1 MAKRKI
7 TFTLDDAT
15 ITRVEMAAASLTMP
29 KSEVVREAIHHYFER
44 MGKLSE
50 VERLRMLRIIDAIRA
65 QPPTRDQSE
74 VDRELRE
81 IRRAR
86 RSGGRRTPVV

>member
-1 MAKRKI
+1 MAKK
-7 TFTLDDAT
+7 
-15 ITRVEMAAASLTMP
+15 
-29 KSEVVREAIHHYFER
+29 KVVYSER

-50 VERLRMLRIIDAIRA
+50 TERLRMLRVIDAIIA

-86 RSGGRRTPVV
+86 RSGR